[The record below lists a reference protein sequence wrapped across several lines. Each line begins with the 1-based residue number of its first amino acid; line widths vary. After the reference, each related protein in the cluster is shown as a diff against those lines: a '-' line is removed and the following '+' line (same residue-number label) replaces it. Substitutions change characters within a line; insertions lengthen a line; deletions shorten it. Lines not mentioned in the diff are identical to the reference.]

1 MAYAM
6 AVVMAMAAAMVAV
19 AVAPGYATS
28 SGSTALSQRLT
39 NHPWQPTAPAWR
51 CCPTASRSSSP
62 RPTTTSS
69 SRPSIH
75 SGLSMVALSSRGRTQ
90 TELLDALGEKT
101 RDGLAENVRDM
112 VERAIP
118 ADTQPYGPRVVYA
131 SALWHEATRKVKQA
145 YRDAA
150 AESCR
155 AAVRAVDFL
164 WKVCLP
170 AV

>member
-1 MAYAM
+1 
-6 AVVMAMAAAMVAV
+6 
-19 AVAPGYATS
+19 
-28 SGSTALSQRLT
+28 LSQRLT
-39 NHPWQPTAPAWR
+39 NLSLAT
-51 CCPTASRSSSP
+51 TNSSGLAVLSHRLTKQLSAANDNLIFSP
-62 RPTTTSS
+62 L
-69 SRPSIH
+69 SIH
-75 SGLSMVALSSRGRTQ
+75 SGLSMVALSSRCRTQ

-131 SALWHEATRKVKQA
+131 SALWYEATRKVKQA
-145 YRDAA
+145 CRDAA

-155 AAVRAVDFL
+155 AVDFL
-164 WKVCLP
+164 WKVCMP